1 MPGKRINLN
10 SRKQEIIIMNIA
22 EDNKRIRE
30 LFEKQMLKD
39 YCCNAGELHSTNNE
53 YVIRE
58 LKDGRRRFKKDD
70 AILKVLCIN
79 GKCIFSG
86 REEIIEECRKTFREL
101 NGAWMSQYKYLYW
114 LDDLLLEHKYFLE
127 DLHHYYLP
135 FGQELLSSEEM
146 EALSKE
152 YEVRWYEGEEIE
164 QFRGDERFVHAY
176 SFLPDASDVLGV
188 AVIKDGE
195 ILGMA
200 GASADSDVMWQIG
213 IDVMPESKGR
223 NLGPFITI
231 LLKREILKRGK
242 IPYYGTVESHI
253 QSQKVAV
260 KSGFVPYWAE
270 INSAPLPEEKR

>member
-1 MPGKRINLN
+1 MTEEQR
-10 SRKQEIIIMNIA
+10 
-22 EDNKRIRE
+22 RIRE
-30 LFEKQMLKD
+30 LFATQMKID
-39 YCCNAGELHSTNNE
+39 YCCDEEQLYSTKNE
-53 YVIRE
+53 YTVRE
-58 LKDGRRRFKKDD
+58 LKEGRRRFKKDD

-86 REEIIEECRKTFREL
+86 KVEILEACRETFKDL

-135 FGQELLSSEEM
+135 LGQELLSEKEL
-146 EALSKE
+146 ETLSQE
-152 YEVRWYEGEEIE
+152 YEVRWYEQDEIE
-164 QFRGDERFVHAY
+164 QFRGDKRFEHAY
-176 SFLPDASDVLGV
+176 SYLPDAPDVLGV
-188 AVIKDGE
+188 AVLKDGE

-213 IDVMPESKGR
+213 IDVSPECKGR

-242 IPYYGTVESHI
+242 LPYYGTVESHI

-260 KSGFVPYWAE
+260 KSGFLPFWAE
-270 INSAPLPEEKR
+270 INSAPLPEDGLVLDT

>member
-1 MPGKRINLN
+1 MRSKKSLSYRLTRYCKVKTNVSGKSLCSIGIGGKVKIVCYPQ
-10 SRKQEIIIMNIA
+10 SVKQV
-22 EDNKRIRE
+22 KR
-30 LFEKQMLKD
+30 LVKFLQMHKL
-39 YCCNAGELHSTNNE
+39 
-53 YVIRE
+53 
-58 LKDGRRRFKKDD
+58 
-70 AILKVLCIN
+70 
-79 GKCIFSG
+79 
-86 REEIIEECRKTFREL
+86 
-101 NGAWMSQYKYLYW
+101 
-114 LDDLLLEHKYFLE
+114 KYFVVG
-127 DLHHYYLP
+127 
-135 FGQELLSSEEM
+135 FGSNC
-146 EALSKE
+146 
-152 YEVRWYEGEEIE
+152 
-164 QFRGDERFVHAY
+164 
-176 SFLPDASDVLGV
+176 
-188 AVIKDGE
+188 VIKDGE

>member
-1 MPGKRINLN
+1 
-10 SRKQEIIIMNIA
+10 MNDMA
-22 EDNKRIRE
+22 VEYNRMRE
-30 LFEKQMLKD
+30 LFNTQMQKD
-39 YCCNAGELHSTNNE
+39 YCCSLEQLHSTDNE
-53 YVIRE
+53 YTIRE
-58 LKDGRRRFKKDD
+58 LNEGRRRFKKDD

-86 REEIIEECRKTFREL
+86 QEKILEECKEIFKGL

-135 FGQELLSSEEM
+135 LGVELLSEEDFKAI
-146 EALSKE
+146 ESE
-152 YEVRWYEGEEIE
+152 YEVKWYEGDEIE
-164 QFRGDERFVHAY
+164 QFRGDKRFVHAY
-176 SFLPDASDVLGV
+176 SFLPDAPDVLGV
-188 AVIKDGE
+188 AVVKNGE

-213 IDVMPESKGR
+213 IDVMPESKGQ

-242 IPYYGTVESHI
+242 LPYYGTVESHI

-260 KSGFVPYWAE
+260 KSGFLPYWAE
-270 INSAPLPEEKR
+270 INSARLPQEDGLVLDTEIC

>member
-1 MPGKRINLN
+1 MNMTTEQKRV
-10 SRKQEIIIMNIA
+10 S
-22 EDNKRIRE
+22 E
-30 LFEKQMLKD
+30 LFQKQMQKD
-39 YCCNAGELHSTNNE
+39 YCCSLEQLKSTDNE
-53 YVIRE
+53 YTIRVLNE
-58 LKDGRRRFKKDD
+58 GRRRFKKDD

-86 REEIIEECRKTFREL
+86 REEIMEECRATFENL
-101 NGAWMSQYKYLYW
+101 NGAWMSQYKYMYW
-114 LDDLLLEHKYFLE
+114 LDDLLLQHRYFLE

-135 FGQELLSSEEM
+135 LGQELLTEQEM
-146 EALSKE
+146 DCLTNE
-152 YEVRWYEGEEIE
+152 YEVRWYEREEIE

-176 SFLPDASDVLGV
+176 SFLTDAPDVLGV
-188 AVIKDGE
+188 AVVKNGQ

-223 NLGPFITI
+223 TLGPFITI

-242 IPYYGTVESHI
+242 VPYYGTVESHI

-270 INSAPLPEEKR
+270 INSAPLPEDVNDAV

>member
-1 MPGKRINLN
+1 MKAEQMKL
-10 SRKQEIIIMNIA
+10 RKI
-22 EDNKRIRE
+22 
-30 LFEKQMLKD
+30 FEEQMCRD
-39 YCCNAGELHSTNNE
+39 YCCSMDDIHSTENI
-53 YVIRE
+53 YCKRE
-58 LKDGRRRFKKDD
+58 LRDGRRRFKKDD

-86 REEIIEECRKTFREL
+86 REEILSKCKDTFKDL

-135 FGQELLSSEEM
+135 LGQELLDEETL
-146 EALSKE
+146 EAMQKE
-152 YEVRWYEGEEIE
+152 YEIRWYEREDIE

-176 SFLPDASDVLGV
+176 SFLEHAPDVLGIA
-188 AVIKDGE
+188 AVKDGM

-213 IDVMPESKGR
+213 IDVMPESKGL
-223 NLGPFITI
+223 NIGPFITI

-242 IPYYGTVESHI
+242 LPYYGTVESHI

-260 KSGFVPYWAE
+260 KSGFLPYWAE
-270 INSAPLPEEKR
+270 INSAPLPEADLF

>member
-1 MPGKRINLN
+1 MSK
-10 SRKQEIIIMNIA
+10 KE
-22 EDNKRIRE
+22 ENKRIRE
-30 LFEKQMLKD
+30 LFWEQMQKD
-39 YCCNAGELHSTNNE
+39 YCCSLEQLNSTDNE
-53 YVIRE
+53 YTIRQLRE
-58 LKDGRRRFKKDD
+58 GRRRFKKDD

-86 REEIIEECRKTFREL
+86 KEEILEECRETFANL

-114 LDDLLLEHKYFLE
+114 LDDLLLQNKYFLE

-135 FGQELLSSEEM
+135 LGRELLTEEELNEM
-146 EALSKE
+146 AKS
-152 YEVRWYEGEEIE
+152 YEVKWYEKEEIE

-176 SFLPDASDVLGV
+176 SFLPDAPDVLGV
-188 AVIKDGE
+188 AVLQNGE

-200 GASADSDVMWQIG
+200 GASADSEVMWQIG
-213 IDVMPESKGR
+213 IDVMPESKGQ

-242 IPYYGTVESHI
+242 LPYYGTVESHI

-260 KSGFVPYWAE
+260 KSGFLPFWAE
-270 INSAPLPEEKR
+270 INSAPLPETE

>member
-1 MPGKRINLN
+1 MR
-10 SRKQEIIIMNIA
+10 SEH
-22 EDNKRIRE
+22 KRIRE
-30 LFEKQMLKD
+30 LFHEQMLKD
-39 YCCNAGELHSTNNE
+39 YCCSLEQLHSTDNV
-53 YVIRE
+53 YTIRE
-58 LKDGRRRFKKDD
+58 LKEGRRRFKKDD

-86 REEIIEECRKTFREL
+86 KEEILEECRGTFKDL

-135 FGQELLSSEEM
+135 LGEELLSEEKM
-146 EALSKE
+146 NALKQE
-152 YEVRWYEGEEIE
+152 YEVKWYEKEDIE

-176 SFLPDASDVLGV
+176 SFLPDAPDVLGV
-188 AVIKDGE
+188 AVLKGGE

-213 IDVMPESKGR
+213 IDVMPESKGQ

-231 LLKREILKRGK
+231 LLKREILERGK
-242 IPYYGTVESHI
+242 LPYYGTVESHI

-270 INSAPLPEEKR
+270 INSAPLSEYEENMEDS

>member
-1 MPGKRINLN
+1 MNMTTERKRIC
-10 SRKQEIIIMNIA
+10 
-22 EDNKRIRE
+22 E
-30 LFEKQMLKD
+30 LFQEQMQKD
-39 YCCNAGELHSTNNE
+39 YCCSLEQLKSTDNE
-53 YVIRE
+53 YTIRVLNE
-58 LKDGRRRFKKDD
+58 GRRRFKKDD

-86 REEIIEECRKTFREL
+86 REEILKECKATFKDL
-101 NGAWMSQYKYLYW
+101 NGAWMSQYKYMYW
-114 LDDLLLEHKYFLE
+114 LDDLLLQHKYFLE

-135 FGQELLSSEEM
+135 FGQELLTAQEM
-146 EALSKE
+146 DCLANE

-164 QFRGDERFVHAY
+164 QFRGDERFDHAY
-176 SFLPDASDVLGV
+176 SFLPDAPDVLGV

-213 IDVMPESKGR
+213 IDVMPESKGM

-242 IPYYGTVESHI
+242 VPYYGTVESHI

-270 INSAPLPEEKR
+270 INSAPLPAEAGEDI

>member
-1 MPGKRINLN
+1 MNMTEEQKRI
-10 SRKQEIIIMNIA
+10 K
-22 EDNKRIRE
+22 E
-30 LFEKQMLKD
+30 LFAQQMQTD
-39 YCCNAGELHSTNNE
+39 YCCSGWQLNSTENE
-53 YVIRE
+53 YTIRE
-58 LKDGRRRFKKDD
+58 LKGGRRRFKKDD
-70 AILKVLCIN
+70 AILKVLCMN

-86 REEIIEECRKTFREL
+86 REEILEECRTTFKDL

-135 FGQELLSSEEM
+135 LGKELLSEEEM
-146 EALSKE
+146 NALSGE
-152 YEVRWYEGEEIE
+152 YEVQWYEGEEIE
-164 QFRGDERFVHAY
+164 RFRDDERFIHAY
-176 SFLPDASDVLGV
+176 SFLPNAPDVLGV
-188 AVIKDGE
+188 AVLKNGE

-213 IDVMPESKGR
+213 IDVMSESKGM

-242 IPYYGTVESHI
+242 VPYYGTVESHI

-260 KSGFVPYWAE
+260 KAGFLPYWAE
-270 INSAPLPEEKR
+270 LNSAPLPEDTEDSI